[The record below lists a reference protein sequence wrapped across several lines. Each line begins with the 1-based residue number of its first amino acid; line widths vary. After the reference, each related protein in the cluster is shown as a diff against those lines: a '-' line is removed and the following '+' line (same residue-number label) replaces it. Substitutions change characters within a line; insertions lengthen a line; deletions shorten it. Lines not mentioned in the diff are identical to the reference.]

1 MNIETFNKIKK
12 LKSDLVTKLKSEP
25 DKKSLTWFWENKIM
39 VTELTKGSFMG
50 SLNCNGGDLRGDVEE
65 IINNYLNEK
74 F

>member
-12 LKSDLVTKLKSEP
+12 LKSDLVAKLKA
-25 DKKSLTWFWENKIM
+25 DNNKTLTWFWENKIM

-50 SLNCNGGDLRGDVEE
+50 SLNCNGGDLRGDVED
-65 IINNYLNEK
+65 IINDYLNEK